1 MIEGL
6 RLCRDAAENGFK
18 FEYLL
23 FTKEAAEKH
32 EDTLEFLAR
41 NTENSFMLSSAAF
54 SKISDTKTPQGI
66 ICICKNLSRIEKIKP
81 KGRYVALENLS
92 DPSNLGA
99 ISRTAEALSISGL
112 ILSPDCCDPYS
123 PKSLRASMGALLRL
137 PIIRTENF
145 SEDLLSSGLKL
156 YSCVVTSDATSVSD
170 VCFQDGSVSIIGNEA
185 NGLTKEII
193 DISAPITIKMTG
205 KAESLN
211 AAVAASIVMWEMQ
224 R

>member
-6 RLCRDAAENGFK
+6 RLCRDAAENGYQ
-18 FEYLL
+18 FECLL
-23 FTKEAAEKH
+23 FTKEALDKH
-32 EDTLEFLAR
+32 EDTLVFLSR
-41 NTENSFMLSSAAF
+41 NAQNSYLLSKTAF
-54 SKISDTKTPQGI
+54 DKISDTKTPQGI
-66 ICICKNLSRIEKIKP
+66 ICICKNLSRAEKIKP
-81 KGRYVALENLS
+81 KGRYIALQNLS

-145 SEDLLSSGLKL
+145 SQDLLSSGLTL
-156 YSCVVTSDATSVSD
+156 YSCVVTPDAMSVTD
-170 VCFQDGSVSIIGNEA
+170 VDFSEGSVSIIGNEA

-193 DISAPITIKMTG
+193 DISTPITIKMTG
-205 KAESLN
+205 RAESLN
-211 AAVAASIVMWEMQ
+211 AAVAASIVMWEMK